1 MKSLGLIS
9 WVSLYNYMKYAR
21 LGVLFLVE
29 PRGVHLVIVGNA
41 LVKLTPLLGGDLLDE
56 LSRNASPQGVR
67 LDDGLGQDDRA
78 CSYDSPFA
86 DDDIIHHDGSHADE
100 GVVTDMAA
108 VECDIVPDR
117 DIVTD
122 LNGRLLIEGM
132 EDGAVLDIHVVADA
146 DGIDVTAEDGVEPD
160 AAALSKDDI
169 SDDGSVDSEE
179 AVLTDLRRDASYSLY
194 ECHDAYYYCLATQR

>member
-1 MKSLGLIS
+1 
-9 WVSLYNYMKYAR
+9 MKYAR
-21 LGVLFLVE
+21 LGILFLVE
-29 PRGVHLVIVGNA
+29 PRGVHLVIVGDA
-41 LVKLTPLLGGDLLDE
+41 LIQLTPLLGGDLLDE
-56 LSRNASPQGVR
+56 LSRHASPQGIR

-78 CSYDSPFA
+78 CCYDSSFA
-86 DDDIIHHDGSHADE
+86 NDDIIHHDGSHADE

-108 VECDIVPDR
+108 VERDIVPDG

-122 LNGRLLIEGM
+122 LDCGLLIEGM
-132 EDGAVLDIHVVADA
+132 QDGAVLDIDVVADA

-160 AAALSKDDI
+160 AAALPEDDI

>member
-1 MKSLGLIS
+1 
-9 WVSLYNYMKYAR
+9 MKYAR

-29 PRGVHLVIVGNA
+29 PRGVHLVIVGDA
-41 LVKLTPLLGGDLLDE
+41 LVQLASLLGGDLLDE
-56 LSRNASPQGVR
+56 LSWYTSPQGVG

-108 VECDIVPDR
+108 VERDIVPDG

-122 LNGRLLIEGM
+122 LDRGLLIEGM
-132 EDGAVLDIHVVADA
+132 EDGAVLDIDVVADA

-160 AAALSKDDI
+160 TAALPEDDI

-194 ECHDAYYYCLATQR
+194 ECHDAYCYCLATQR